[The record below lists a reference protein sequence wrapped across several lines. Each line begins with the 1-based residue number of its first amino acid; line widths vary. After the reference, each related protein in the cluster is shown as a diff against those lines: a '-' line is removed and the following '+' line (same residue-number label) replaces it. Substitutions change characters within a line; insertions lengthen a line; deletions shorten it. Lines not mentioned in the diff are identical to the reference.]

1 MSERQQQLLDTIA
14 RAFRGVELGDGVSLH
29 ETVLIDL
36 YEGPEAR
43 QEARLLDEKH
53 DWRKLVGDPALVQV
67 TGSPLSFY
75 DATGLRFHL
84 PAYLSL
90 AVTDFDHE
98 DAADVLGGLMFT
110 LTNLCEYNLERLS
123 ILDSPQRQCVKDV
136 LVYLRDE
143 FYLRDEYEYE
153 LESLELDQAI
163 GGYWNSEPTVERPA

>member
-1 MSERQQQLLDTIA
+1 MSERQQQLLDNIA

-29 ETVLIDL
+29 ETTLIDL
-36 YEGPEAR
+36 YEGPSAR

-53 DWRKLVGDPALVQV
+53 GWRKLVGDPALSQLRWA
-67 TGSPLSFY
+67 LSFY

-90 AVTDFDHE
+90 AVTDFDLRE
-98 DAADVLGGLMFT
+98 DAGDVLESLMFL
-110 LTNLCEYNLERLS
+110 LTNLSEYNQERLS
-123 ILDSPQRQCVKDV
+123 ILDSPQRRCVKDV

-143 FYLRDEYEYE
+143 YEYE
-153 LESLELDQAI
+153 LEGLELDQAI

>member
-29 ETVLIDL
+29 QTLLIDL
-36 YEGPEAR
+36 YEGPEAQ
-43 QEARLLDEKH
+43 QEARLLDEKQ
-53 DWRKLVGDPALVQV
+53 DWRKLVGDPALVQLRWA
-67 TGSPLSFY
+67 LSFY

-90 AVTDFDHE
+90 AVTDFDRE
-98 DAADVLGGLMFT
+98 DAGDVLESLMFL
-110 LTNLCEYNLERLS
+110 LTNFSEYNQERFS
-123 ILDSPQRQCVKDV
+123 ILDSPQRRCVKDV

-143 FYLRDEYEYE
+143 FYLRDEYE
-153 LESLELDQAI
+153 LKSLELDQAI

>member
-53 DWRKLVGDPALVQV
+53 DWRKLVGDPALVQL
-67 TGSPLSFY
+67 GFALCFY

-90 AVTDFDHE
+90 AVTDFDRE
-98 DAADVLGGLMFT
+98 DAGDVLGSLMFQ
-110 LTNLCEYNLERLS
+110 LTNLCEYNQERFS
-123 ILDSPQRQCVKDV
+123 ILDSPQRRCVKDV

-143 FYLRDEYEYE
+143 FYLRDEYE

>member
-1 MSERQQQLLDTIA
+1 MSERQQQLLDTID

-43 QEARLLDEKH
+43 QEARVMDEKH
-53 DWRKLVGDPALVQV
+53 DWRKLVGDPALVQLR
-67 TGSPLSFY
+67 GDPLSFY

-90 AVTDFDHE
+90 AVTDFE
-98 DAADVLGGLMFT
+98 RKDAGQVLHSLMFT
-110 LTNLCEYNLERLS
+110 LTNFSDYNQERLS

-143 FYLRDEYEYE
+143 YE
-153 LESLELDQAI
+153 LESLELDEAI
-163 GGYWNSEPTVERPA
+163 EGYWNSEPTVERPA

>member
-1 MSERQQQLLDTIA
+1 MSERQQQLLDTIT

-36 YEGPEAR
+36 YGGPEAR

-53 DWRKLVGDPALVQV
+53 DWRKLVGDPALVQLRWA
-67 TGSPLSFY
+67 LSFY

-84 PAYLSL
+84 PGYLSL
-90 AVTDFDHE
+90 AVTDFDRE
-98 DAADVLGGLMFT
+98 DAGDVLGSLMFT
-110 LTNLCEYNLERLS
+110 LTHFSDYNQERFS
-123 ILDSPQRQCVKDV
+123 ILDSPQRRCVKDV
-136 LVYLRDE
+136 LVYLRD
-143 FYLRDEYEYE
+143 EYE